1 MFKHAAL
8 ALPVF
13 ISIQSALAFSTG
25 QASIGDHGYR
35 KVDEGSISH
44 CGTNTGQQCLQFE
57 TPLTG
62 INLIS
67 DGKTD
72 IACTPSGVCVFPFDF
87 KTQQTNVTVE
97 CLNLQGKSYNVKHTI
112 YSHFG
117 KTVTSD
123 KGTKYASF
131 VLFGDDISA
140 KWENDQHWTTWSAV
154 SLFSRK

>member
-13 ISIQSALAFSTG
+13 ISIQTALAFSTG

-57 TPLTG
+57 TPLTD
-62 INLIS
+62 INITS

-72 IACTPSGVCVFPFDF
+72 IACTPSGVCVFPFNF

-97 CLNLQGKSYNVKHTI
+97 CLNLQGKSYENKHII

-117 KTVTSD
+117 KTITS
-123 KGTKYASF
+123 KGTNYASF
-131 VLFGDDISA
+131 VLYGDDISA
-140 KWENDQHWTTWSAV
+140 KWENDKDYTKWSAV
-154 SLFSRK
+154 SLSFA